1 MRNRSNRT
9 FASLALATA
18 IAGLAPLSALA
29 QGDTYRSAAHDF
41 EITTVA
47 EGLEV
52 PWSMTWLPN
61 GDMLVT
67 ERPGRLRIVRNGS
80 LLAAPVEGV
89 PEVHA
94 VGQGGLFDVLP
105 HPDFES
111 NKLVYLSFSKPL
123 PDESTTTVIRGTFE
137 NDRLSNVE
145 TIFQADTAGRNGH

>member
-1 MRNRSNRT
+1 MTMRQRSIRP
-9 FASLALATA
+9 FASLALVTA
-18 IAGLAPLSALA
+18 IAALAPPSALA
-29 QGDTYRSAAHDF
+29 QSDSYRSAAHDF

-67 ERPGRLRIVRNGS
+67 ERPGRLRIVRNGT
-80 LLAAPVEGV
+80 LLAAPVEGI

-94 VGQGGLFDVLP
+94 VCQGGLFDVLP

-111 NKLVYLSFSKPL
+111 NNLVYLSFSKPL

-137 NDRLSNVE
+137 ND
-145 TIFQADTAGRNGH
+145 